1 MFSMRKSN
9 AFCPLIIPKKKEEW
23 HGRKTSPAEKR
34 YIYINPQPKQERSN
48 PMRKSTYTLLLACAL
63 ATTGTAQAQSDRQA
77 EKARTEQAVQKAL
90 DERRFCIDVNYMNP
104 MRGRGRAL
112 TTPYSLT
119 VRNDSVLSYLP
130 YVGQAYSVPY
140 DGGKALNFS
149 APISAYEMKEGKR
162 GRKNIKFTTS
172 NDEDT
177 YIYTLTVFPNGSTSI
192 HVQPTRRQSI
202 SFNGEMVTE
211 K

>member
-1 MFSMRKSN
+1 MRKS
-9 AFCPLIIPKKKEEW
+9 I
-23 HGRKTSPAEKR
+23 
-34 YIYINPQPKQERSN
+34 
-48 PMRKSTYTLLLACAL
+48 YTLVLACTL

-112 TTPYSLT
+112 TSPYSLT

-140 DGGKALNFS
+140 DGRENGDARTSSSPPRTTKT
-149 APISAYEMKEGKR
+149 PI
-162 GRKNIKFTTS
+162 
-172 NDEDT
+172 
-177 YIYTLTVFPNGSTSI
+177 YIHSPSSPTVRQASTCSP
-192 HVQPTRRQSI
+192 HAANPSP
-202 SFNGEMVTE
+202 STE
-211 K
+211 KW

>member
-1 MFSMRKSN
+1 MRKS
-9 AFCPLIIPKKKEEW
+9 I
-23 HGRKTSPAEKR
+23 
-34 YIYINPQPKQERSN
+34 
-48 PMRKSTYTLLLACAL
+48 YTLLLACTL

-90 DERRFCIDVNYMNP
+90 DERRFC
-104 MRGRGRAL
+104 RGRAL

-130 YVGQAYSVPY
+130 YVGQAYSIPY

-162 GRKNIKFTTS
+162 GRTNIKFTTS